1 MPVTQCVDALGCH
14 IAHAEH
20 IMVAVKLSGADF
32 CVGDW
37 LVRPSLGRIER
48 GAETVH
54 VTPRSMALLVYLAEA
69 AGRVVS
75 RNELLDILW
84 PRMAVTQDA
93 LSQCI
98 VELRKAFRDDSRR
111 AAVIETIPK
120 VGIRLMSPAAVREPQ
135 PAREIPEANVAA
147 NVLRSERFW
156 LTEQPHLPP
165 PDPLARAEFRRLTD
179 FVGAEEHAAISRDGR
194 WVAFISD
201 RDGPADVFV
210 GQIGVG
216 DYENLTRGAVAD
228 LRNPAVRVL
237 NFSPTG
243 SEVVILTKAND
254 ANGTVVD
261 YQWTVPVA
269 GGSLRRDCGAIS
281 EIDWS
286 PDGRRIVYHP
296 SAPGDP
302 LFVAAADEVGR
313 SSQIYIAAPGIHCH
327 FPLWSRDGETIYFV
341 RGFVPDEMDIWR
353 IQIDGRAAEQLT
365 WHNSRVSFPTLL
377 DGRTLLYLATTLDG
391 SGPWLYALDLERGT
405 SRRLKTSGNS
415 YTSIAASADGRSLV
429 ATEAHSTATLWRV
442 HIGDGIASAAHAVQI
457 PIRTTRGV
465 APRIGPGFLVYRAPK
480 AGTDALWRLDGDA
493 RAQELWSGVEGRCVA
508 GPALTADG
516 TRVAFTVQKRGCTR
530 LYVMNADGSDVHIL
544 ANELEV
550 RGAPR
555 WSPDGKWIAIGALR
569 DGKPRLFKIQRT
581 GEGRPVP
588 LSDGYAMD
596 PVWSPSGRFLVHTGP
611 DVGTVFEVKAVN
623 ADGGPHAVPRLFLN
637 RGSRRLSFLG
647 TDENTLVF
655 LKGALSHKE
664 FWAFDL
670 RSGEQRPLTQLGSG
684 PIIDD
689 FDVAPDGHTIAFD
702 RMREESHI
710 VRIALGE

>member
-1 MPVTQCVDALGCH
+1 MPVTQCIDALGCH

-135 PAREIPEANVAA
+135 PAPEIPEGNVAA

-216 DYENLTRGAVAD
+216 DYENLTRGAIAD

-261 YQWTVPVA
+261 YRWTVPVA

-313 SSQIYIAAPGIHCH
+313 SSQIYIAAPGVHCH
-327 FPLWSRDGETIYFV
+327 FPCGRGTAKRSTSCAALFRMRWTSGEF
-341 RGFVPDEMDIWR
+341 RSM
-353 IQIDGRAAEQLT
+353 AEQR
-365 WHNSRVSFPTLL
+365 NSSRGTTRVSVFQRCST
-377 DGRTLLYLATTLDG
+377 DEHSYI
-391 SGPWLYALDLERGT
+391 SQ
-405 SRRLKTSGNS
+405 RLWMVPAPGFMHWIS
-415 YTSIAASADGRSLV
+415 SAG
-429 ATEAHSTATLWRV
+429 H
-442 HIGDGIASAAHAVQI
+442 HAV
-457 PIRTTRGV
+457 
-465 APRIGPGFLVYRAPK
+465 
-480 AGTDALWRLDGDA
+480 
-493 RAQELWSGVEGRCVA
+493 
-508 GPALTADG
+508 
-516 TRVAFTVQKRGCTR
+516 
-530 LYVMNADGSDVHIL
+530 
-544 ANELEV
+544 
-550 RGAPR
+550 
-555 WSPDGKWIAIGALR
+555 
-569 DGKPRLFKIQRT
+569 
-581 GEGRPVP
+581 
-588 LSDGYAMD
+588 
-596 PVWSPSGRFLVHTGP
+596 
-611 DVGTVFEVKAVN
+611 
-623 ADGGPHAVPRLFLN
+623 
-637 RGSRRLSFLG
+637 
-647 TDENTLVF
+647 
-655 LKGALSHKE
+655 
-664 FWAFDL
+664 
-670 RSGEQRPLTQLGSG
+670 
-684 PIIDD
+684 
-689 FDVAPDGHTIAFD
+689 
-702 RMREESHI
+702 
-710 VRIALGE
+710 